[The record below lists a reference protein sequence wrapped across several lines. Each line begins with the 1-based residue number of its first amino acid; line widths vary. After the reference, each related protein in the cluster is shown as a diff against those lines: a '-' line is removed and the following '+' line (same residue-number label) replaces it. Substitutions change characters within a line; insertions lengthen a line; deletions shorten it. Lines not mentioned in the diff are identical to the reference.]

1 MLFSF
6 TGPYE
11 GNALRGGELSLLS
24 SPRAS
29 SRFLPSPPKK
39 KPGAWYAGYLTR
51 AAERTQPAQQALGS
65 RAQEKTGGRGGDT
78 RVSLGRTRSVFRTLL
93 PCACYAGQREPAD
106 RWTPS
111 SRCQAP
117 GLKGIITA
125 GSHMGQRVQLQVYLC
140 LRERLFTLY
149 PRTIIQNLR
158 STGLGYFFPE
168 CLSPFM
174 I

>member
-1 MLFSF
+1 MLFF
-6 TGPYE
+6 FYRPYE
-11 GNALRGGELSLLS
+11 GNALSGGELSLLS

-65 RAQEKTGGRGGDT
+65 KAQEKTGGRGGDT
-78 RVSLGRTRSVFRTLL
+78 RVSLARTRSVLRTLL

-125 GSHMGQRVQLQVYLC
+125 GLHMGQRVQLQVYLC